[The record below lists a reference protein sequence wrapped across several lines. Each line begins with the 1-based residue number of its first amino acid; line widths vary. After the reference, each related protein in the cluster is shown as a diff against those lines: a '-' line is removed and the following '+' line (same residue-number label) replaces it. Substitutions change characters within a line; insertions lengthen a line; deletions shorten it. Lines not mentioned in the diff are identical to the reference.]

1 MAVIVAARSLKKK
14 MQYEKYRRQNTSY
27 PFPRQI
33 GNYSLFRDTIFCVC
47 SYKQTPK
54 ISKVAKIFYGQNDH
68 PICFLIISCWDIKN
82 VTIHTSFEFWGSKMS
97 TSHTNPISK
106 FWREYNL
113 YDYYLSKQ
121 IKIFGWTKNWWIMV
135 IS

>member
-1 MAVIVAARSLKKK
+1 MAIENLIFFPIRFYGSNSCSAIFKKK

-54 ISKVAKIFYGQNDH
+54 ISKVAKFFYGQNDQ
-68 PICFLIISCWDIKN
+68 PICFLIISCWEIKN
-82 VTIHTSFEFWGSKMS
+82 VTMHCYHFHTSFEFWGSKMS
-97 TSHTNPISK
+97 TSHTNLISK
-106 FWREYNL
+106 FWREYRPR
-113 YDYYLSKQ
+113 
-121 IKIFGWTKNWWIMV
+121 T
-135 IS
+135 